1 MRRRI
6 TVCETRDD
14 SPGFAADFEALA
26 THVRASGSDLVLL
39 PELPFFPW
47 PFARREASDA
57 TWDEAI
63 LAHQRW
69 LGRLGELGGATV
81 LGTLPTRERGQRYN
95 RAFVFEPG
103 KGVELAHTKYYLPDE
118 PGFWEASW
126 YARGDGQFEPVVLRG
141 AGDAGGVCVGF
152 SICTEVWF
160 MQRGREYGKAGAHL
174 LVCPR
179 ATEKAT
185 VDEWLLGARAAAIT
199 SGCFVLS
206 SNHWTSPGSEA
217 DLGGVG
223 YVVAPSGA
231 VLGATSRESPF
242 LTVDVDLSEAEAAKQ
257 GYPLY
262 VRD

>member
-1 MRRRI
+1 MRKRI

-14 SPGFAADFEALA
+14 APGFAADFEALTA
-26 THVRASGSDLVLL
+26 HVRAAGSDLVLL
-39 PELPFFPW
+39 PELPFYPW
-47 PFARREASDA
+47 PFARREVDEG

-63 LAHQRW
+63 AAHRRW
-69 LGRLGELGGATV
+69 LERLGELGGATV
-81 LGTLPTRERGQRYN
+81 LGSLPTRESGKRLN
-95 RAFVFEPG
+95 RAFVHQPG
-103 KGVELAHTKYYLPDE
+103 KAVELAHTKYYLPDE

-126 YARGDGQFEPVVLRG
+126 YARGDGQFEPLSL
-141 AGDAGGVCVGF
+141 GGVGVGF
-152 SICTEVWF
+152 SICTELWF
-160 MQRGREYGKAGAHL
+160 MQRGRQYGKAGAHL

-206 SNHWTSPGSEA
+206 SNHWTLPGSEA

-223 YVVAPSGA
+223 FVVAPSGA
-231 VLGATSRESPF
+231 VLGTTSRESPF
-242 LTVDVDLSEAEAAKQ
+242 LTVDVDLAEAEAAKQ

-262 VRD
+262 VLE